1 MQLQGLLMHRR
12 VSGKLGVEQK
22 KLILKL
28 MEKAR
33 TFECTFSVLT
43 ALYDEIDREI
53 GRLEVAFG
61 LENNPLRLLVAG
73 LKV

>member
-22 KLILKL
+22 KFILKL
-28 MEKAR
+28 MEKAK
-33 TFECTFSVLT
+33 TFESTLSVLN
-43 ALYDEIDREI
+43 ALYDEIGREI

>member
-1 MQLQGLLMHRR
+1 MHRR

-28 MEKAR
+28 MEKAK
-33 TFECTFSVLT
+33 TFESTLSVLN
-43 ALYDEIDREI
+43 ALYDEIGREI